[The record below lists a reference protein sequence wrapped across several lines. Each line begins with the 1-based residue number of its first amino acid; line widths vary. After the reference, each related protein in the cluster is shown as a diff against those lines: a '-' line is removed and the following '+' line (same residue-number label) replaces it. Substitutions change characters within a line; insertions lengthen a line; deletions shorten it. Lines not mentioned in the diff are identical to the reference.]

1 MFSEV
6 KFLFDDEIS
15 RNLEVPS
22 HEQTLPFFP
31 FRSKDYSEY
40 KRIFVEPFLQCQF
53 YFFRDSRPLKS
64 TKIAK
69 MRRSGAG
76 EGDVYQV
83 L

>member
-6 KFLFDDEIS
+6 KFLFDEFS
-15 RNLEVPS
+15 RCLEVPS

-69 MRRSGAG
+69 IRRSGAG
-76 EGDVYQV
+76 GGDVNQV
-83 L
+83 I

>member
-1 MFSEV
+1 MFSKV
-6 KFLFDDEIS
+6 KFLFDEFS
-15 RNLEVPS
+15 RCLEVPS
-22 HEQTLPFFP
+22 HEQTLPFFL

-53 YFFRDSRPLKS
+53 YLFRDSRPLKS

-69 MRRSGAG
+69 IRSSGAG
-76 EGDVYQV
+76 GVDVNKV